1 MNILLASWQNESFG
15 MAALSFINALKR
27 QNVNI
32 FLRNTKY
39 DVFLQNHFKLFELT
53 HNRKIFNNY

>member
-27 QNVNI
+27 QKCKHI
-32 FLRNTKY
+32 FK
-39 DVFLQNHFKLFELT
+39 KLDFI
-53 HNRKIFNNY
+53 KMFI